1 MGGGGGSRNER
12 GTKKEREREKRG
24 MKKESGGSGK
34 WVRQGDGRDVSWR
47 PTLRGKRS
55 GLPGVPW
62 ETDLVAESEFH
73 LRRTKD

>member
-1 MGGGGGSRNER
+1 MAGER
-12 GTKKEREREKRG
+12 QNDRGRDERE
-24 MKKESGGSGK
+24 
-34 WVRQGDGRDVSWR
+34 VRDWEVVVENGERDVSWR

-62 ETDLVAESEFH
+62 ETDPDAESEFH